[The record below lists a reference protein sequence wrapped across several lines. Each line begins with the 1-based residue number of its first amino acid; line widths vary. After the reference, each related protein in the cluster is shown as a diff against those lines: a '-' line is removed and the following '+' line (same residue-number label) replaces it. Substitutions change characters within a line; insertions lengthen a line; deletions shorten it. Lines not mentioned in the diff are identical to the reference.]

1 MIIHMRI
8 AGIVKPLGYALWMSL
23 INIIVALAWFGVN
36 LLSVGL
42 HNYGFTDSI
51 AINLSIFIVIELLFC
66 FITYIVARISA
77 KSIKT

>member
-1 MIIHMRI
+1 M
-8 AGIVKPLGYALWMSL
+8 GYALWMSL

-51 AINLSIFIVIELLFC
+51 AINLSIFVICELIFC
-66 FITYIVARISA
+66 FATYIIARIS
-77 KSIKT
+77 KPTTSL